1 MMKSS
6 GSISLKTKLMLPII
20 FFTTL
25 IFVVSQ
31 LYSFFL
37 AYETQKENLLGRVSV
52 LANGVAYNLQAAIIF
67 NDSLAANEVLSAFS
81 ADSEVLRVK
90 LYTKE
95 GQLFAMYEREGV
107 NAPIPTVSQQ
117 QQIDSQSYAFANSHI
132 FLKIPVKVE
141 NDVIARLRVTISKS
155 SLNELYEKALNN
167 ALIYFSLLVVAATI
181 LYLTIQKFIIVPV
194 FSLNQGMRGFIS
206 RNQQCRI
213 APAANDEIGDLVDA
227 FNTMIERLKQ
237 RDKQVSYTLDKLE
250 EEKAF
255 ANEVVETVQHAL
267 IVVDG
272 DGSVVHFNKAACDIF
287 KCTHAYLKN
296 ANITDIIHTQD
307 ALFNQAFRQ
316 KSEFFDR
323 NLWIKDA
330 FNQPQLLQITCTAL
344 SKAEQML
351 FAIQDITEMEAA
363 QGRQRLAAGVFENSH
378 DGLMVVD
385 HQGYITMVNPAVTNL
400 LGYSQDLLM
409 DNKPEDIL
417 DWQQFAAYMPTIKET
432 VFSYG
437 QWQGEIWEKHV
448 DGHMV
453 PMFVKVSCIQKLDG
467 EPGYDLVYILS
478 DLSNIKEMERLDYL
492 AHHDSLTG
500 LANRAHLYRVLDDLL
515 DSDAYLNGA
524 ALLYIDLDGFKE
536 VNDTY
541 GHDAGDEVLKQ
552 VAERLLSQVRSIDL
566 VARLS
571 GDEFVVLIRSSEPG
585 DAEALGNRLIGL
597 INQDVVYKGQILN
610 VGASVGVHPIQGK
623 DESLDSILKSADTAM
638 YKAKSSG
645 KGRVVMT

>member
-1 MMKSS
+1 MRSV

-81 ADSEVLRVK
+81 ADEEISRVK

-95 GQLFAMYEREGV
+95 GQLFAMYEREGA
-107 NAPIPTVSQQ
+107 NAPIPTVRQQEQMESQQ
-117 QQIDSQSYAFANSHI
+117 YAFADKHI
-132 FLKIPVKVE
+132 FLNIPVKVE
-141 NDVIARLRVTISKS
+141 DDVIAKLRVTISKS
-155 SLNELYEKALNN
+155 SLTQLYEKALNN

-194 FSLNQGMRGFIS
+194 FSLNQGMRSFIS
-206 RNQQCRI
+206 HNQQMKI
-213 APAANDEIGDLVDA
+213 KPAAYDEIGDLVDA
-227 FNTMIERLKQ
+227 FNTMIERLRL

-267 IVVDG
+267 IVVDNEG
-272 DGSVVHFNKAACDIF
+272 AMVHFNVAACDIF
-287 KCTHAYLKN
+287 KCTKAYLKSSK
-296 ANITDIIHTQD
+296 ITDIIRTD
-307 ALFNQAFRQ
+307 DELFNQAFRNN
-316 KSEFFDR
+316 SEFFDR
-323 NLWIKDA
+323 KLWIKDA
-330 FNQPQLLQITCTAL
+330 FNCPQLLEITSTTL
-344 SKAEQML
+344 SKAGQTL
-351 FAIQDITEMEAA
+351 FAIQDITEFEAA

-378 DGLMVVD
+378 DGLMVID
-385 HQGYITMVNPAVTNL
+385 HKGYITMVNPAVTTL
-400 LGYSQDLLM
+400 LGYSQELLL
-409 DNKPEDIL
+409 DNQPQDIL
-417 DWQQFAAYMPTIKET
+417 DWKQFSSLMPAIKNS
-432 VFSYG
+432 VFKFN
-437 QWQGEIWEKHV
+437 QWQGEIWEKHL

-453 PMFVKVSCIQKLDG
+453 PMFVKVSCIQKQDG
-467 EPGYDLVYILS
+467 EPGYDLVFILS
-478 DLSNIKEMERLDYL
+478 DLSNKKEMERLDYL

-500 LANRAHLYRVLDDLL
+500 LANRAKLYRILDDMLET
-515 DSDAYLNGA
+515 DAYLNGA

-585 DAEALGNRLIGL
+585 DAELLGNRLINL
-597 INQDVVYKGQILN
+597 INQDVVYKGRILN
-610 VGASVGVHPIQGK
+610 VGASVGVHPIIHKQ
-623 DESLDSILKSADTAM
+623 ESLDTILKSADTAM

-645 KGRVVMT
+645 KGRVVVT

>member
-1 MMKSS
+1 MKSS
-6 GSISLKTKLMLPII
+6 GAISLKTKLMLPII

-37 AYETQKENLLGRVSV
+37 AYETQKENLLDRVSV

-81 ADSEVLRVK
+81 ADGEVLRVK

-95 GQLFAMYEREGV
+95 GQLFAMYEREGT

-117 QQIDSQSYAFANSHI
+117 QQIEEQDYAFASNYI

-141 NDVIARLRVTISKS
+141 NDIIAGLRVTVSKS
-155 SLNELYEKALNN
+155 SLTALYEKALNN

-181 LYLTIQKFIIVPV
+181 LYLTIQKFIIIPV

-206 RNQQCRI
+206 RNQQQRI
-213 APAANDEIGDLVDA
+213 TPAANDEIGDLVDA

-267 IVVDG
+267 IVVNCDG
-272 DGSVVHFNKAACDIF
+272 QVVHFNVAACDIF
-287 KCTHAYLKN
+287 KLTHAYLKG
-296 ANITDIIHTQD
+296 ANITNLIQTDD
-307 ALFNQAFRQ
+307 ELFNQAFKN

-323 NLWIKDA
+323 NLWVKDA
-330 FNQPQLLQITCTAL
+330 FGQPQLLQITCTSL
-344 SKAEQML
+344 SKAGQML
-351 FAIQDITEMEAA
+351 FAIQDVTEIEAA
-363 QGRQRLAAGVFENSH
+363 HGRQRLAAGVFENSH

-385 HQGYITMVNPAVTNL
+385 HKGYITMVNPAVTQL

-409 DNKPEDIL
+409 DNKPGDIL
-417 DWQQFAAYMPTIKET
+417 DWQQFSALMPTIKET
-432 VFSYG
+432 VFSCG
-437 QWQGEIWEKHV
+437 QWQGEIWEKHR

-453 PMFVKVSCIQKLDG
+453 PMFVKVSCIQKQDG

-500 LANRAHLYRVLDDLL
+500 LANRAHLYRVLDDMLA
-515 DSDAYLNGA
+515 SDAYLDGP

-571 GDEFVVLIRSSEPG
+571 GDEFVVLIRSSDVG
-585 DAEALGNRLIGL
+585 DAEALGNRLIRL
-597 INQDVVYKGQILN
+597 INQNVVYKGKILN
-610 VGASVGVHPIQGK
+610 VGASVGIHPIIGQQ
-623 DESLDSILKSADTAM
+623 ESLDDILKSADTAM

-645 KGRVVMT
+645 KGRVVMA